1 MATTFI
7 TSLFCL
13 RSLGIVWPEAA
24 SLALNKEINTNYII
38 GFSIV
43 FGSLFPFIL
52 IKYLLPLGKKQEK
65 E

>member
-1 MATTFI
+1 MATTFV

-13 RSLGIVWPEAA
+13 RSLGMVWPEAA
-24 SLALNKEINTNYII
+24 SLALNEEINANYII

-43 FGSLFPFIL
+43 FGVFFPFIL
-52 IKYLLPLGKKQEK
+52 IKYLLPLGEKHEK